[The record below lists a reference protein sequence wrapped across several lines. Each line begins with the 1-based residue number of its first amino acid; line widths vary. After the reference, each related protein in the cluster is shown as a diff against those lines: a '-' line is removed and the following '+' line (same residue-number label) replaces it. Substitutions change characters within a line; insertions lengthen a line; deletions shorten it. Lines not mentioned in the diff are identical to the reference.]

1 MVHICE
7 IFAAEYDIK
16 FNEENTVAIIF
27 YCLAMVNHQC
37 HLELDG
43 QPVTWVREVKHLG
56 SIVTSHITDARD
68 CTRKRYFFL
77 SAL

>member
-27 YCLAMVNHQC
+27 YCLAMVIHQS
-37 HLELDG
+37 
-43 QPVTWVREVKHLG
+43 V
-56 SIVTSHITDARD
+56 I
-68 CTRKRYFFL
+68 
-77 SAL
+77 

>member
-27 YCLAMVNHQC
+27 YCLAMVNHQS
-37 HLELDG
+37 
-43 QPVTWVREVKHLG
+43 V
-56 SIVTSHITDARD
+56 I
-68 CTRKRYFFL
+68 
-77 SAL
+77 

>member
-16 FNEENTVAIIF
+16 FNEENTVAINRHNILLF
-27 YCLAMVNHQC
+27 GNGESPEC

-68 CTRKRYFFL
+68 CTRKW
-77 SAL
+77 